1 MFNEKCIL
9 PLQLKP
15 VLIGVFKKVFD
26 VKTLNKIIKKY
37 LLIFFIK
44 TSTSGSI
51 AFSREYILT
60 KYSRQTNVL
69 LLMQIVVKLC
79 ITH

>member
-1 MFNEKCIL
+1 MFSEKCIL

-15 VLIGVFKKVFD
+15 VLIEVFKKIFD

-60 KYSRQTNVL
+60 KYSRQTNVFY
-69 LLMQIVVKLC
+69 
-79 ITH
+79 